1 MSIHISPQPEWRLK
15 KFQPEELERL
25 ADCGLSGSFQ
35 KVLCSQGI
43 SSKKE
48 AEVYLNPSLDA
59 WTQMDSFASLER
71 EVEKVWAI
79 VQEHQPVCV
88 HGDFDSDGLCATVV
102 LSTCLEVL
110 GISCFTHLPSRRDGH
125 GVSCASLR
133 SVVERGAKCVITVDC
148 GISAHE
154 EAALAKDLGIP
165 FVVTDH
171 HLPGETLPAASAI
184 INPQLDE
191 DEAHQ
196 NLCGAGVALK
206 LALACSDLAEPT
218 LTRSERYRQFF
229 RHAVVLTAIATV
241 ADLMPLTG
249 NNRALVRQAL
259 VLQPTVTLPG
269 LRRLLDHLKLNEK
282 SRSEDWAFQL
292 IPRLNSAQRM
302 ERSELLR
309 ELFDCQEEGAAEVVA
324 QLDDLNQERRRR
336 QAECCEE
343 ALAKVNPD
351 SDEPLVWVQGTSWSE
366 GFSGLIANHMV
377 KQFGKPAVVLVESE
391 AELHASLRCPAGFHL
406 KGALDEIAGS
416 LIQYGGHA
424 QAAGFKALIQQG
436 AAVRRG
442 LAKAFEGQNLSC
454 GHPKLLITDHL
465 AFPLL
470 KLSLLEEQE
479 RLEPFGK
486 DNPKPTF
493 ATKGVLFDGSP
504 RVIGSDGTH
513 VSFRV
518 FIPGHPSVECIGFG
532 LASCVTALDQHGRV
546 DLAYQLGKS
555 PYNGQL
561 QLSIQSIRQH
571 QAKVLHRV

>member
-1 MSIHISPQPEWRLK
+1 MSTHISPEPEWRLK
-15 KFQPEELERL
+15 KFQPEELEPL
-25 ADCGLSGSFQ
+25 AGCGLSSSFQ

-43 SSKKE
+43 NNQKQAE
-48 AEVYLNPSLDA
+48 AYLNPSLDA
-59 WTQMDSFASLER
+59 WTQLDHFPSLER
-71 EVEKVWAI
+71 EAKNVWTI

-88 HGDFDSDGLCATVV
+88 HGDFDSDGLCATMV
-102 LSTCLEVL
+102 LSSCLEVL

-133 SVVERGAKCVITVDC
+133 SVAERGAKSVITVDC
-148 GISAHE
+148 GISAFE
-154 EAALAKDLGIP
+154 EAELAKSLGIQ

-171 HLPGETLPAASAI
+171 HLAGEALPAAAAI

-206 LALACSDLAEPT
+206 LALACSDLAEPG

-259 VLQPTVTLPG
+259 TVQPAVTLPG
-269 LRRLLDHLKLNEK
+269 LRRLLDHLKLNEN

-309 ELFDCQEEGAAEVVA
+309 ELFDCDEEGAAEVVA
-324 QLDDLNQERRRR
+324 QLDGLNQERRKR
-336 QAECCEE
+336 QAQCCEE
-343 ALAKVNPD
+343 ALAQVRPGA
-351 SDEPLVWVQGTSWSE
+351 DEALVWVQGSSWSE

-391 AELHASLRCPAGFHL
+391 DELHASLRCPAGFHL
-406 KGALDEIAGS
+406 KAALDEVSGS

-424 QAAGFKALIQQG
+424 QAAGFKALAKLGPVLRQG
-436 AAVRRG
+436 
-442 LAKAFEGQNLSC
+442 LSKAFEQQNLSS
-454 GHPKLLITDHL
+454 GHPKLMIIDHL
-465 AFPLL
+465 PFSQL
-470 KLSLLEEQE
+470 KLSLFEEQE

-493 ATKGVLFDGSP
+493 ATKGLLFDGSP
-504 RVIGSDGTH
+504 RLIGADRTH

-532 LASCVTALDQHGRV
+532 LASSVTALDQHGRV

-571 QAKVLHRV
+571 QTKVMHRG